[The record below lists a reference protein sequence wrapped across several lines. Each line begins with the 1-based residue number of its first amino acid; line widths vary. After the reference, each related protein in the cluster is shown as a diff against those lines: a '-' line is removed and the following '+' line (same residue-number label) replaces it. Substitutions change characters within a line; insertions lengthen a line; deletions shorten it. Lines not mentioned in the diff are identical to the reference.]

1 MSARMPVALAES
13 DSNTDNMHHWLER
26 INDGMDVTE
35 LGSSQL
41 ATVCS
46 SAVDPLEI
54 AVALEVA
61 GISHAVA
68 TDRYN
73 RPDVFALARTLWS
86 RIPLRPALAKPAV
99 VPRSG
104 DQRDLARG
112 LLYVLPAVM
121 LLALTKTFDLELA
134 RWVLPLAIS
143 WGWGL
148 GQVAAFVGY
157 RLQGTDLRYEAV
169 IMARVVA
176 GSAVATL
183 IVSMATTFT
192 AGGGGIAVVATT
204 SLVTYMVASAIL
216 LVRAEERWLAALLL
230 PGALASAFVL
240 VQSNGSVLSRTVA
253 AVAIGGSFLAVI
265 CRAIRQARFR
275 TSAGGGRFA
284 RRDVAIASG
293 HLLHGVICGVAVS
306 LVVIQLSHSATEN
319 EFDRM
324 LLPVP
329 LLASLGVME
338 WQLHT
343 FGSRMSRLIHS
354 LNSMD
359 RYPELSRRVF
369 YRSLAICVATIVT
382 AAAAVASAIRIHGGD
397 IPTSALTVQCALG
410 AVFFT
415 DLIMVLLDRLDLVLR
430 SWLFGIAAGTV
441 AFVSTLLIAGTE
453 AGEAVLPAAAVLV
466 AVVLASLLLHAR
478 QVVAAAMNH

>member
-13 DSNTDNMHHWLER
+13 DIDTNDVHHWLER
-26 INDGMDVTE
+26 IDDGMDVTE
-35 LGSSQL
+35 LEASQL

-73 RPDVFALARTLWS
+73 RADVFALARTLWS

-99 VPRSG
+99 LPRSG
-104 DQRDLARG
+104 DRHDLARG

-121 LLALTKTFDLELA
+121 LLALTKTFDVELA

-157 RLQGTDLRYEAV
+157 RVQGADFAYDAT

-176 GSAVATL
+176 GSMVATFIVSIAATL
-183 IVSMATTFT
+183 I
-192 AGGGGIAVVATT
+192 AGGGVIAVVATT
-204 SLVTYMVASAIL
+204 ALVTYMVASAIL
-216 LVRAEERWLAALLL
+216 LVRAEERWLAALLF

-240 VQSNGSVLSRTVA
+240 AKSNGSDLSRTIAV
-253 AVAIGGSFLAVI
+253 VAIGGSFVAVV
-265 CRAIRQARFR
+265 CRAVRRARLH
-275 TSAGGGRFA
+275 TNAADGRFV
-284 RRDVAIASG
+284 RRDLLIASA

-306 LVVIQLSHSATEN
+306 VVVIQLRHPSPEN
-319 EFDRM
+319 EFGRM

-354 LNSMD
+354 LESMD
-359 RYPELSRRVF
+359 RFPALSRRVF
-369 YRSLAICVATIVT
+369 YRSLGICVAAIVT
-382 AAAAVASAIRIHGGD
+382 PAAAVVIAIRIHGGGV
-397 IPTSALTVQCALG
+397 PMAALTVQCALG

-415 DLIMVLLDRLDLVLR
+415 DLIMVLLDRVDLVLR
-430 SWLFGIAAGTV
+430 SWLCGIAAGIV
-441 AFVSTLLIAGTE
+441 AFSITVLITGTE
-453 AGEAVLPAAAVLV
+453 SSAAVLPAAAVLV
-466 AVVLASLLLHAR
+466 AVVLVSLLLHVR
-478 QVVAAAMNH
+478 QVVATAMNH